1 MPLLLKVSWLIP
13 FSPLLVSFLI
23 SILLIT
29 FNRTMNRLGRPISYL
44 VITSIGLSTT
54 LSFLLYNN
62 HLSGEVFD
70 WYLYLFSSELH
81 LGVYVDEIAMLT
93 SMIFGLLGLII
104 MISFFYFTDR
114 QKGYISSFL
123 SLGFVWG
130 LIFSFILSGDL
141 FHILV

>member
-23 SILLIT
+23 SLLLIT

-62 HLSGEVFD
+62 HLSGEVFG
-70 WYLYLFSSELH
+70 WNLNLFSSELH
-81 LGVYVDEIAMLT
+81 IGIFVDSLSTLVASIIGSIFLAIMIGSYYLMERKKGYVRYLVSISLL
-93 SMIFGLLGLII
+93 FGLL
-104 MISFFYFTDR
+104 FA
-114 QKGYISSFL
+114 
-123 SLGFVWG
+123 
-130 LIFSFILSGDL
+130 FILTNPI
-141 FHILV
+141 FAIN